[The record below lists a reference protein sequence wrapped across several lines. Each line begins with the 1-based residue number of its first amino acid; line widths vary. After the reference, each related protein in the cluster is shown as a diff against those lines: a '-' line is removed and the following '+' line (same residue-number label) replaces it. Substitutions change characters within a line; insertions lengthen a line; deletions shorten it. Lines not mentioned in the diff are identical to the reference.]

1 MIMSEGLFTTD
12 FYTIGYEGWN
22 VYELIQIL
30 EKYLI
35 KTVVD
40 IRSIPYSAYNKQY
53 SKNNLSEVLRFNK
66 IDYYH
71 AKTLG
76 NPKRFWDKKDWKILY
91 GNMIKPLLPSL
102 LKEFKKMKPPLVLL
116 CREKH
121 PENCHRII
129 VANELAKHGFIGK
142 HLRNIH

>member
-1 MIMSEGLFTTD
+1 MSSGLFATD

-22 VYELIQIL
+22 VFELIQIL
-30 EKYLI
+30 EKYGVR
-35 KTVVD
+35 TVVD
-40 IRSIPYSAYNKQY
+40 IRSIPYSSYNKAY
-53 SKNNLSEVLRFNK
+53 SKNNLQEVLRFNK
-66 IDYYH
+66 IDYVH
-71 AKTLG
+71 VKELG
-76 NPKRFWDKKDWKILY
+76 NPKKFWGKRDWKILY
-91 GNMIKPLLPSL
+91 GNLIKPLLPDVL
-102 LKEFKKMKPPLVLL
+102 RKLKMMKAPIVLL

>member
-1 MIMSEGLFTTD
+1 MNSSLFKTD
-12 FYTIGYEGWN
+12 FFTIGYEGWN
-22 VYELIQIL
+22 VFELIQIL
-30 EKYLI
+30 KKYSI
-35 KTVVD
+35 KTVID
-40 IRSIPYSAYNKQY
+40 IRITPFSSYNKQY
-53 SKNNLSEVLRFNK
+53 NKNNLKEVFRFND
-66 IDYYH
+66 IVYFH
-71 AKTLG
+71 AKLLG

-91 GNMIKPLLPSL
+91 GNMIKPLLPTL
-102 LKEFKKMKPPLVLL
+102 LKEFKMMKAPIVLL